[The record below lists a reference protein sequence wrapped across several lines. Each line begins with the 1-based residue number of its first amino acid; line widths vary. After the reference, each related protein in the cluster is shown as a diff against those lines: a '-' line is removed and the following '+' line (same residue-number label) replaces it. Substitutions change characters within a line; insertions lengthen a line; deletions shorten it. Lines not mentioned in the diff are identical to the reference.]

1 MCFLNSPK
9 NCKHLDNY
17 IYKKKNHT
25 ISNINRGIMLSETKA
40 SMKEGGG
47 ETFSACQLY
56 LSFENDKFRVKICL
70 RLYGK

>member
-1 MCFLNSPK
+1 
-9 NCKHLDNY
+9 
-17 IYKKKNHT
+17 
-25 ISNINRGIMLSETKA
+25 MLSETKA